1 VFSARTEPILKIRS
15 GSNYLLDASQG
26 NVRSLRIAVAVVST
40 LNVRFL
46 VNGASNYSTSHKV
59 VAAVGRAAAMPAI
72 P

>member
-1 VFSARTEPILKIRS
+1 
-15 GSNYLLDASQG
+15 
-26 NVRSLRIAVAVVST
+26 LRIAVAVVST